1 MEGTLRVGLR
11 VDDVATAV
19 EFYRGLGFEQA
30 GTVPNP
36 EGETVL
42 AILQRGEANL
52 IVDALAG
59 LPFPDSDRERAIR
72 SGRRGLGVVIGL
84 ELDDLD
90 AAYAYCTESG
100 CAITCEPMD
109 EAWGERLFTFVDPI
123 GYEWKLSV
131 PIPDGSG
138 GNGTEAAR
146 ASWFGAAD

>member
-1 MEGTLRVGLR
+1 VAEPLRVGLR
-11 VDDVATAV
+11 VDDVTAAA
-19 EFYRGLGFEQA
+19 EFYSGLGFEQVGA
-30 GTVPNP
+30 VPNQ

-52 IVDALAG
+52 IVDALLG
-59 LPFPDSDRERAIR
+59 LPFPDSDRERATQ
-72 SGRRGLGVVIGL
+72 SGPRGLGVVIGL
-84 ELDDLD
+84 EVDDLE
-90 AAYAYCTESG
+90 AAYAYCVESG

-109 EAWGERLFTFVDPI
+109 EAWGERLFTFVDPS

-138 GNGTEAAR
+138 IDGTEAAR